1 MCSFVLFLFLRQA
14 IKWIKNKYSKN
25 LTVVRLSQAHILEDI
40 EKSIT
45 NGGVMLIEQIEENI
59 DTVLEPL
66 ISRTLIKRGRYIRIG
81 NKELAFNDAFKLILH
96 TKLANPH
103 YKPEVQAQTTLINF
117 TVTPVGLEEQLLAE
131 VVRMERPDLEDMK
144 SALTIQQNEFK
155 INLKKLE
162 DDLLTHLASS
172 GDNILDNDELVT
184 NLEATKFTVNEIE
197 MKAIEA
203 AATAVEI
210 DNIRNMYR
218 NAAKRAAI
226 LYFTISDLEQINPF
240 YKFSLKSY
248 LNVFKQAIIL
258 AAPSDNHN
266 KRVNYL
272 INSITLQTFHY
283 VLKGLFE
290 CDKLIFIFHMTL
302 RIMLANKPLLR
313 EEIDFLLR
321 FPYEPNSLPPVN
333 FINPISWGG
342 IATLAQMEQFFGI
355 DKDIVD
361 YPQRWKLFL
370 ECQKIE
376 YEPLPGEWKH
386 CTHLQKLCILRALR
400 PDRLISAIK

>member
-1 MCSFVLFLFLRQA
+1 M
-14 IKWIKNKYSKN
+14 
-25 LTVVRLSQAHILEDI
+25 VRLSQSHMLEVI
-40 EKSIT
+40 EKSII
-45 NGGVMLIEQIEENI
+45 NGGIVLIEQIEESI

-81 NKELAFNDAFKLILH
+81 NKELAFNNSFKLILH

-117 TVTPVGLEEQLLAE
+117 TVTPDGLEEQLLAE

-172 GDNILDNDELVT
+172 GDNILDNDELVS

-203 AATAVEI
+203 AGTAVEI

-226 LYFTISDLEQINPF
+226 LYFTLSDLEQINPF

-258 AAPSDNHN
+258 AAPGENHN
-266 KRVNYL
+266 RRVNNL
-272 INSITLQTFHY
+272 INSITLQTYHY

-290 CDKLIFIFHMTL
+290 SDKLIFTFHMTL
-302 RIMLANKPLLR
+302 RIMMASKPLLR

-321 FPYEPNSLPPVN
+321 FPYEPNALPPVN
-333 FINPISWGG
+333 FINPIPWGG

-355 DKDIVD
+355 DKDIAE
-361 YPQRWKLFL
+361 YPQRWKLYL
-370 ECQKIE
+370 DCQKVE